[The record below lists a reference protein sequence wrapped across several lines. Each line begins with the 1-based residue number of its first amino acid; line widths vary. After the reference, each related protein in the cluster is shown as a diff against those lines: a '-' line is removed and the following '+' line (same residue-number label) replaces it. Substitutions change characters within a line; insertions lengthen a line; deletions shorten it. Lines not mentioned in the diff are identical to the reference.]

1 MGFSFRWKFEPF
13 CFCHELTESSHGAT
27 GRKRDRI
34 REDEEDPTFFR
45 NKTDA
50 GSVCSK
56 LRNLQ
61 LFRYKHAVGSEPR
74 NIPTYC
80 VQ

>member
-1 MGFSFRWKFEPF
+1 MEIRATF
-13 CFCHELTESSHGAT
+13 FCHELTERSHGAT

-56 LRNLQ
+56 HSNLQ
-61 LFRYKHAVGSEPR
+61 LFRYKHAVGSEAR
-74 NIPTYC
+74 NLPTYC
-80 VQ
+80 VP